1 MKGKVVIRNSQIMFL
16 ERRLPGFTEGM
27 AIVLGVEGNSV
38 AATHTY

>member
-1 MKGKVVIRNSQIMFL
+1 MKRNVVMRNSQIMFL

-27 AIVLGVEGNSV
+27 TIVLRVKGNWV